1 MMKTVEINKADLPE
15 KFAVKI
21 RNRLH
26 SEAFQRWAFQELNA
40 SWPLEPGQE
49 VKYTSAKALHIE
61 HVGYGIRN
69 LTWSNDLDQTR
80 VPFIDF
86 DLTVKLTKNIETV
99 DVGGVSYD
107 VKDIKR
113 LIKESS
119 IHPV

>member
-40 SWPLEPGQE
+40 SWPIEPGQE
-49 VKYTSAKALHIE
+49 VKHTTDKVLHIE
-61 HVGYGIRN
+61 HGYGMYI
-69 LTWSNDLDQTR
+69 LTWSNDLEQTR

-99 DVGGVSYD
+99 DIGGVSYD
-107 VKDIKR
+107 VNDIKR

-119 IHPV
+119 VKPV